1 MTVRLATP
9 EGEPTLAPTRLV
21 IVGWSGRDAR
31 AVRHHVEELA
41 RLGVPPPSRTP
52 LPYAAP
58 PGLVTQSERIAVLGA
73 ETSGEAEPV
82 VVVAHGRRWLTLG
95 SDHTDRGLEA
105 HSVAH
110 AKAVCPKPL
119 ARDAWP
125 LDAVAPRWDALRLA
139 SEIEEDGRWVPYQDA
154 RLDALLP
161 LDALLEVAAPAEGTV
176 AFLGTPPALG
186 GVRPA
191 PAMRMRLEDGAAG
204 RAITL
209 GYRVDALPVV
219 A

>member
-1 MTVRLATP
+1 MSLRFDTS
-9 EGEPTLAPTRLV
+9 EGELVVRPTRLV

-41 RLGVPPPSRTP
+41 ALGVPPPSRTP
-52 LPYAAP
+52 LPYAASP
-58 PGLVTQSERIAVLGA
+58 SLLTQAERIAVLGP

-82 VVVAHGRRWLTLG
+82 ILEADGRRWLTLG

-110 AKAVCPKPL
+110 AKQACPKPI
-119 ARDAWP
+119 AREAWP
-125 LDAVAPRWDALRLA
+125 LDAMSPRWNALRFT
-139 SEIEEDGRWVPYQDA
+139 SEIEEDGAWTPYQA
-154 RLDALLP
+154 GRLDALLP
-161 LDALLEVAAPAEGTV
+161 LDALLAAAEPAEGIV
-176 AFLGTPPALG
+176 AFLGTLPASG

-191 PAMRMRLEDGAAG
+191 RAMRLALEDEATGQK
-204 RAITL
+204 ITFEY
-209 GYRVDALPVV
+209 GVDVLPVI